1 MVPLQ
6 MPSPSDMEIT
16 QNRLRAHAKRLY
28 VGLNDVSEIRGRLKG
43 NYLFL
48 EAIKEESPGIG
59 ALLFKRKIV
68 RGVGKL
74 ARLEYLGPN
83 KWKFLIY
90 DGTARKYVT
99 SHDLREGTVEECLD
113 AAAKV
118 YLR

>member
-1 MVPLQ
+1 MAPLE
-6 MPSPSDMEIT
+6 MPSPSDVDIT
-16 QNRLRAHAKRLY
+16 RNRLQTHATRLY
-28 VGLNDVSEIRGRLKG
+28 VGLNGVSEIRGRFKENL
-43 NYLFL
+43 LFL
-48 EAIKEESPGIG
+48 EVVKEESPGIG
-59 ALLFKRKIV
+59 GLLFKRKIV

-90 DGTARKYVT
+90 DGTVKKYVT
-99 SHDLREGTVEECLD
+99 SHDLQEGTIEECLD